1 MSAQEESLK
10 LQAKPRPEILPKP
23 SLQPGSSPLAGD
35 AGAVHSVTGGKVKS
49 IVSKFSRQDS
59 VSHEPEDGA
68 INGSSEVTEI
78 KRLKTPP
85 TTKPKPQAGR
95 ASLPMRTEGERA
107 PPLPKKSSRKPK
119 EVVQADKGNNADVE
133 GSRSGK
139 VIIHELAASIICGG
153 ANYRCG

>member
-23 SLQPGSSPLAGD
+23 SPQPDSSPP
-35 AGAVHSVTGGKVKS
+35 AGAVQSVIEGKVKS

-78 KRLKTPP
+78 KQLKRPP
-85 TTKPKPQAGR
+85 TIKPKPKAGR
-95 ASLPMRTEGERA
+95 ASLPMRIEGDRV
-107 PPLPKKSSRKPK
+107 PPLPMKRSRKPK
-119 EVVQADKGNNADVE
+119 DVAQADKGNNADVE
-133 GSRSGK
+133 GSRSGR
-139 VIIHELAASIICGG
+139 VIIHELAASIICGE
-153 ANYRCG
+153 ANCCCG